1 MFTVNEISN
10 SNDDIRK
17 RILNDGSMSMNQEL
31 FDEKELQNT
40 LNELRETH
48 KIQIPINCGVTGQVV
63 QNQKIFFANNVQ
75 VVSKY

>member
-31 FDEKELQNT
+31 FDEKE
-40 LNELRETH
+40 
-48 KIQIPINCGVTGQVV
+48 I
-63 QNQKIFFANNVQ
+63 
-75 VVSKY
+75 

>member
-48 KIQIPINCGVTGQVV
+48 KI
-63 QNQKIFFANNVQ
+63 
-75 VVSKY
+75 